1 MDTIKIPPYGQHFNC
16 AERMLGKSRYRVFSR
31 LIDECSTII
40 AREQMN
46 RYFTISVSSL
56 SYRAGGMDRTLV
68 NSVLEW
74 LKKRSIISISSAG
87 EIMVNIGL
95 YISLIDKFN
104 SIDKKD
110 ESRFIQD
117 LENCEDMSDL
127 YDLQEIS
134 TPEAIKI
141 LMMMKGCRKTDN
153 TVGKS
158 TDLSEN
164 IHTCRKIDSVV
175 GKSTIL
181 SENRQVLPAGNPTDL
196 SENRQY
202 CRKIDTLEAKISA
215 IIHELSQ
222 ENETLDDETL
232 KMLQNWTSSG
242 NMNIE
247 IDGKSTVSFIALVC
261 MALERVSENLQTCR
275 KTDTPLSI
283 FLHSKYKYN
292 INIKENVLN
301 ERSEFSI
308 EGQEKKSGFEGLDI
322 IELHDSPSIPS
333 KKHNIPSKFHNP
345 YINKPFFSR
354 KEAERFTAN
363 IEECINSPVKLFYY
377 NFWGGLYD
385 FYLDNR
391 YVDSDTDENGNV
403 ISDEQPSDLDMLGT
417 LIPVRDFLIVMNQ
430 AYQETIDNSEAG
442 FISTENGDIKV
453 NVLPI
458 SDLMH
463 PEYFIEWKRTKD
475 ADGNESVVIS
485 LEGFRNIEAEDVTE
499 VKPAKSRDEK
509 KMENRENKKF
519 IAAVLKTDES
529 DLTPVE
535 KAIKRFCAAFISMDE
550 YYNVIGFKNEEGA
563 PIDGN
568 KLPGY
573 IIRPWFGKNA
583 DIGIAPEDLYSVL
596 NVPGNYRDGEDIPLM
611 ATVFSY
617 QKAKRWNGLHEMS
630 SVINDEAVE
639 KALNFDD

>member
-31 LIDECSTII
+31 LMDECSTII

-153 TVGKS
+153 IVGKS

-164 IHTCRKIDSVV
+164 IQTCRKIDRPV
-175 GKSTIL
+175 
-181 SENRQVLPAGNPTDL
+181 GNPTDL

-215 IIHELSQ
+215 MIHELSQ

-363 IEECINSPVKLFYY
+363 VEECINSPVKLFYY

-453 NVLPI
+453 NVLSI

-463 PEYFIEWKRTKD
+463 PEHFIEWKRTKD

-509 KMENRENKKF
+509 KMENRENKRF

-573 IIRPWFGKNA
+573 IIRPWFGKNT

-617 QKAKRWNGLHEMS
+617 QKAKRWNGLREMS

>member
-31 LIDECSTII
+31 LMDECSTII

-153 TVGKS
+153 IVGKS

-164 IHTCRKIDSVV
+164 IQTCRKIDRPV
-175 GKSTIL
+175 GKHTDL
-181 SENRQVLPAGNPTDL
+181 SENRQVLPVGNPTDL

-215 IIHELSQ
+215 MIHELSQ

-363 IEECINSPVKLFYY
+363 VEECINSPVKLFYY

-453 NVLPI
+453 NVLSI

-463 PEYFIEWKRTKD
+463 PEHFIEWKRTKD

-509 KMENRENKKF
+509 KMENRENKRF

-573 IIRPWFGKNA
+573 IIRPWFGKNT

-617 QKAKRWNGLHEMS
+617 QKAKRWNGLREMS

>member
-31 LIDECSTII
+31 LMDECSTII

-110 ESRFIQD
+110 EPRFIQD

-134 TPEAIKI
+134 IPEAIKI
-141 LMMMKGCRKTDN
+141 LMMMKG
-153 TVGKS
+153 
-158 TDLSEN
+158 
-164 IHTCRKIDSVV
+164 CRKIDSVV

-181 SENRQVLPAGNPTDL
+181 SENRQVLPVGNPTDL
-196 SENRQY
+196 SEILQT
-202 CRKIDTLEAKISA
+202 CRKIDTLEAKLSA

-242 NMNIE
+242 DMNIE

-308 EGQEKKSGFEGLDI
+308 EGKEKKTGFEGLDI
-322 IELHDSPSIPS
+322 IELHDNPSIPS

-363 IEECINSPVKLFYY
+363 VEECINSPVKLFYY

-458 SDLMH
+458 SDLIH

-485 LEGFRNIEAEDVTE
+485 LEGFRNIEAEDVAK

-519 IAAVLKTDES
+519 IAVVLKTDES

-535 KAIKRFCAAFISMDE
+535 KAIKRFCAAFISIDE

-573 IIRPWFGKNA
+573 IIKPWFGKNT

>member
-31 LIDECSTII
+31 LMDECSTII

-110 ESRFIQD
+110 EPRFIQD

-127 YDLQEIS
+127 YGLQEIS

-164 IHTCRKIDSVV
+164 IQTCRKIYSVV
-175 GKSTIL
+175 GKSTI
-181 SENRQVLPAGNPTDL
+181 L

-202 CRKIDTLEAKISA
+202 CRKIDTLEAKLSA

-242 NMNIE
+242 DMNIE

-308 EGQEKKSGFEGLDI
+308 EGKEKKTGFEGLDI
-322 IELHDSPSIPS
+322 IELHDNPSIPS

-363 IEECINSPVKLFYY
+363 VEECINSPVKLFYY

-485 LEGFRNIEAEDVTE
+485 LEGFRNIEAEDVAE
-499 VKPAKSRDEK
+499 VKLAKSRDEK

-573 IIRPWFGKNA
+573 IIRPWFGKNT

>member
-31 LIDECSTII
+31 LMDECSTII

-110 ESRFIQD
+110 EPRFIQD

-164 IHTCRKIDSVV
+164 IQT
-175 GKSTIL
+175 
-181 SENRQVLPAGNPTDL
+181 
-196 SENRQY
+196 

-363 IEECINSPVKLFYY
+363 VEECINSPVKLFYY

-573 IIRPWFGKNA
+573 IIRPWFGKNT

>member
-31 LIDECSTII
+31 LMDECSTII

-110 ESRFIQD
+110 EPRFIQD

-164 IHTCRKIDSVV
+164 IQTCRKIDSVV

-181 SENRQVLPAGNPTDL
+181 SENRQVLPVGNPTDM
-196 SENRQY
+196 SENRQH
-202 CRKIDTLEAKISA
+202 CRKIDTLETKLSA
-215 IIHELSQ
+215 IVHELSQ

-242 NMNIE
+242 DMNIE

-292 INIKENVLN
+292 ITAGHLVPADFQL
-301 ERSEFSI
+301 F
-308 EGQEKKSGFEGLDI
+308 I
-322 IELHDSPSIPS
+322 I
-333 KKHNIPSKFHNP
+333 
-345 YINKPFFSR
+345 
-354 KEAERFTAN
+354 
-363 IEECINSPVKLFYY
+363 
-377 NFWGGLYD
+377 
-385 FYLDNR
+385 
-391 YVDSDTDENGNV
+391 
-403 ISDEQPSDLDMLGT
+403 
-417 LIPVRDFLIVMNQ
+417 
-430 AYQETIDNSEAG
+430 
-442 FISTENGDIKV
+442 
-453 NVLPI
+453 
-458 SDLMH
+458 
-463 PEYFIEWKRTKD
+463 
-475 ADGNESVVIS
+475 
-485 LEGFRNIEAEDVTE
+485 
-499 VKPAKSRDEK
+499 
-509 KMENRENKKF
+509 
-519 IAAVLKTDES
+519 
-529 DLTPVE
+529 
-535 KAIKRFCAAFISMDE
+535 
-550 YYNVIGFKNEEGA
+550 
-563 PIDGN
+563 
-568 KLPGY
+568 
-573 IIRPWFGKNA
+573 
-583 DIGIAPEDLYSVL
+583 
-596 NVPGNYRDGEDIPLM
+596 
-611 ATVFSY
+611 
-617 QKAKRWNGLHEMS
+617 
-630 SVINDEAVE
+630 
-639 KALNFDD
+639 

>member
-31 LIDECSTII
+31 LMDECSTII

-164 IHTCRKIDSVV
+164 IQTCRKIDSVV

-181 SENRQVLPAGNPTDL
+181 SENRQVLPVGNPTDL

-261 MALERVSENLQTCR
+261 MALESVSENLQTCR

-430 AYQETIDNSEAG
+430 AYQETIDNFEAG

-453 NVLPI
+453 NVLST

-573 IIRPWFGKNA
+573 IIRPWFGKNT

>member
-1 MDTIKIPPYGQHFNC
+1 M
-16 AERMLGKSRYRVFSR
+16 
-31 LIDECSTII
+31 
-40 AREQMN
+40 
-46 RYFTISVSSL
+46 
-56 SYRAGGMDRTLV
+56 
-68 NSVLEW
+68 
-74 LKKRSIISISSAG
+74 
-87 EIMVNIGL
+87 
-95 YISLIDKFN
+95 
-104 SIDKKD
+104 
-110 ESRFIQD
+110 
-117 LENCEDMSDL
+117 
-127 YDLQEIS
+127 
-134 TPEAIKI
+134 
-141 LMMMKGCRKTDN
+141 
-153 TVGKS
+153 
-158 TDLSEN
+158 
-164 IHTCRKIDSVV
+164 
-175 GKSTIL
+175 
-181 SENRQVLPAGNPTDL
+181 
-196 SENRQY
+196 
-202 CRKIDTLEAKISA
+202 
-215 IIHELSQ
+215 IHELSQ

-283 FLHSKYKYN
+283 FLHSNYKYN

-363 IEECINSPVKLFYY
+363 VEECINSPVKLFYY

-453 NVLPI
+453 NVLSI

-463 PEYFIEWKRTKD
+463 PEHFIEWKRTKD

-509 KMENRENKKF
+509 KMENRENKRF

-550 YYNVIGFKNEEGA
+550 YYNIIGFKNEEGA

-573 IIRPWFGKNA
+573 IIRPWFGKNT

-617 QKAKRWNGLHEMS
+617 QKAKRWNGLREMS

>member
-31 LIDECSTII
+31 LMDECSTII

-117 LENCEDMSDL
+117 LENYEDMSDL

-164 IHTCRKIDSVV
+164 IQTCRKIDSVV

-181 SENRQVLPAGNPTDL
+181 SENRHVLPVGNPTDL

-363 IEECINSPVKLFYY
+363 VEECINSPVKLFYY

-453 NVLPI
+453 NVLSI

-463 PEYFIEWKRTKD
+463 PEHFIEWKRTKD

-485 LEGFRNIEAEDVTE
+485 LEGFRNIEAEDVAE

-573 IIRPWFGKNA
+573 IIRPWFGKNT

>member
-31 LIDECSTII
+31 LMDECSTII

-87 EIMVNIGL
+87 EAMVNIGL

-110 ESRFIQD
+110 EPRFIQD

-127 YDLQEIS
+127 YGLQEIS

-141 LMMMKGCRKTDN
+141 LMMMKGCRKIDRP
-153 TVGKS
+153 VGKS

-164 IHTCRKIDSVV
+164 RQTCRKIDSVV

-181 SENRQVLPAGNPTDL
+181 SENRQVLPVGNPTDL
-196 SENRQY
+196 SENRQH
-202 CRKIDTLEAKISA
+202 CRKIDTLEAKLSA

-242 NMNIE
+242 DMNIE

-275 KTDTPLSI
+275 KTDIPLSI

-308 EGQEKKSGFEGLDI
+308 EGKEKKTGFEGLDI
-322 IELHDSPSIPS
+322 IELHDNPSIPS

-363 IEECINSPVKLFYY
+363 VEECINSPVKLFYY

-417 LIPVRDFLIVMNQ
+417 FIPVRDFLIIMNQ

-475 ADGNESVVIS
+475 ADGNESVVVS
-485 LEGFRNIEAEDVTE
+485 LEGFRNIEAEDVAE

-573 IIRPWFGKNA
+573 IIRPWFGKNT

>member
-31 LIDECSTII
+31 LMDECSTII

-110 ESRFIQD
+110 EPRFIQD

-127 YDLQEIS
+127 YGLQEIS

-164 IHTCRKIDSVV
+164 IQTCRKIDSVV

-181 SENRQVLPAGNPTDL
+181 SENRQVLPVGNPTDL
-196 SENRQY
+196 SENRQH
-202 CRKIDTLEAKISA
+202 CRKIDTIEAKLSA

-242 NMNIE
+242 DMNIE

-308 EGQEKKSGFEGLDI
+308 EGKEKKTGFEGLDI
-322 IELHDSPSIPS
+322 IELHDNPSIPS

-363 IEECINSPVKLFYY
+363 VEECINSPVKLFYY

-475 ADGNESVVIS
+475 ADGNESVVVS
-485 LEGFRNIEAEDVTE
+485 LEGFRNIEAEDVAE

-573 IIRPWFGKNA
+573 IIRPWFGKNT

>member
-31 LIDECSTII
+31 LMDECSTII

-164 IHTCRKIDSVV
+164 IQTCRKIDSVV

-181 SENRQVLPAGNPTDL
+181 SENRQVLPVGNPTDL

-363 IEECINSPVKLFYY
+363 VEECINSPVKLFYY

-391 YVDSDTDENGNV
+391 YIDSDTDENGNV

-430 AYQETIDNSEAG
+430 AYQETIDNFKAG

-453 NVLPI
+453 NVLST

-573 IIRPWFGKNA
+573 IIRPWFGKNT